1 MFDFRRSRAPR
12 SRASWLAS
20 VALHTVLFGLV
31 VVVSWRMVPHVTFI
45 NLAPVAVPNLPELPP
60 LGSGGRTGGKP
71 GPKSPVPVTA
81 PAHGV
86 PTPVGPVEGPT
97 DGHVAVQEFVVT
109 PRLSDARIWAAPRP
123 ALPADVAGG
132 FYGKRDRETVIRDS
146 TVVRRLQAMVDSL
159 NEVADDEQRDRKKPS
174 WTANVIGKKYGLD
187 SSGIYVA
194 GVKIPT
200 PALAALGNLLPAGN
214 FDAAMRQHQMDDIR
228 ADILQAAQR
237 TATLEQFRH
246 YVHELRERKQE
257 ERDFNRNQRT
267 DTTTAPAVVQKDSV
281 KMVP

>member
-1 MFDFRRSRAPR
+1 MFDFGRTRAPR

-20 VALHTVLFGLV
+20 VALHTVLLGLV
-31 VVVSWRMVPHVTFI
+31 IVVSWRMVPHVTFI
-45 NLAPVAVPNLPELPP
+45 NLAPVAVPGLPELPP
-60 LGSGGRTGGKP
+60 LGRSGSRGGKP
-71 GPKSPVPVTA
+71 GPKSPVPVA
-81 PAHGV
+81 AAEHGV
-86 PTPVGPVEGPT
+86 PTPVGPPQGPP
-97 DGHVAVQEFVVT
+97 DGHAAVQEFVVT

-123 ALPADVAGG
+123 ALPAGVVGVL
-132 FYGKRDRETVIRDS
+132 YGKRDTVIRDS
-146 TVVRRLQAMVDSL
+146 AVVKRLQAMVDSL
-159 NEVADDEQRDRKKPS
+159 NEVADNEQRDRKLPS
-174 WTANVIGKKYGLD
+174 WTTSVIGKKYGLD

-237 TATLEQFRH
+237 TANLEQFRK

-257 ERDFNRNQRT
+257 ERDFNRNQRA
-267 DTTTAPAVVQKDSV
+267 DTTATVTTAKKDSV

>member
-1 MFDFRRSRAPR
+1 MFDFGRSRGPR

-20 VALHTVLFGLV
+20 AALHTALFGLV

-60 LGSGGRTGGKP
+60 LGSAGRTGGNP
-71 GPKSPVPVTA
+71 GPKSPVPVA
-81 PAHGV
+81 PAEHGV
-86 PTPVGPVEGPT
+86 PTPVGPAEGPP
-97 DGHVAVQEFVVT
+97 DGRAAVQEFVIT

-123 ALPADVAGG
+123 TLPADGG
-132 FYGKRDRETVIRDS
+132 SVDYRKHDTVIRDS
-146 TVVRRLQAMVDSL
+146 TVVKRLQAMVDSL
-159 NEVADDEQRDRKKPS
+159 NEVADQEQQERKRPS
-174 WTANVIGKKYGLD
+174 WTKNVIGKKYGLD

-267 DTTTAPAVVQKDSV
+267 DTTSAATVVQKDSV